1 VAAGDEF
8 ARFEL
13 AEDLTEHHHHLL
25 CMSCGKVTDVT
36 PSADF
41 ERSVSSTV
49 EQLAKA
55 EGFEPHSHR
64 LDVLGVCAQCRR

>member
-1 VAAGDEF
+1 
-8 ARFEL
+8 
-13 AEDLTEHHHHLL
+13 
-25 CMSCGKVTDVT
+25 MSCGKVTDVT